1 MAKPA
6 YPSIIDLL
14 HTIIRSMPAARAVF
28 AVALLSGLSSSWS
41 WSCTAR
47 KDCDYPTCNDK
58 HKFQCS
64 GGVCKYAV
72 GRYELVDCADPPHCA
87 PGYHSP
93 GGREEAERCKPC
105 PAGTFSRSPGS
116 TTCSLC
122 GAGTT
127 SPDGAIS
134 CIPAASVPEDTC
146 IDSTQTM
153 QIAATINEQDQGM
166 IQSLVRSQSDLEAKL
181 EVLQQQ
187 LDALSAKLSTQSPGK
202 NAIPNPSAIAVA
214 VEELQKQVLG
224 LGAEVEGVQTRVAH
238 IQKTIQQHQL
248 SREGVSKIDT
258 KKSRPRSKIV
268 FL

>member
-1 MAKPA
+1 
-6 YPSIIDLL
+6 
-14 HTIIRSMPAARAVF
+14 
-28 AVALLSGLSSSWS
+28 
-41 WSCTAR
+41 
-47 KDCDYPTCNDK
+47 
-58 HKFQCS
+58 
-64 GGVCKYAV
+64 
-72 GRYELVDCADPPHCA
+72 
-87 PGYHSP
+87 
-93 GGREEAERCKPC
+93 
-105 PAGTFSRSPGS
+105 
-116 TTCSLC
+116 
-122 GAGTT
+122 
-127 SPDGAIS
+127 
-134 CIPAASVPEDTC
+134 
-146 IDSTQTM
+146 
-153 QIAATINEQDQGM
+153 M

-187 LDALSAKLSTQSPGK
+187 LDALSAKLSTQSPGQ